1 MRNEKST
8 FVAASKRG
16 CISASP
22 YLNNTIATIVMT
34 KIHFDTTVDHTDN
47 RKPEDSNDGAI
58 ALDGNRQRQS
68 IGTFQHGLFLDSDS
82 GDGTAV
88 TYGHDDDTI
97 RERENRRR

>member
-47 RKPEDSNDGAI
+47 RKPEDSNDGAS
-58 ALDGNRQRQS
+58 ALDGN
-68 IGTFQHGLFLDSDS
+68 S